1 MRGLLRVVAY
11 LRDSRALGDL
21 RQAIV
26 GEKNY
31 RIESVRRVH
40 GSWLVALGGIDT
52 LAKAE
57 AMRGE
62 EFLALRSELPPLEVD
77 EWYLADLVGLRA
89 VGPDGRDL
97 GVVAAVHDYGAGDI
111 LVLKRTPGHTA
122 DAEEQMVPLIPGVLW
137 EVRIDD
143 GSIVVAPPEP
153 EVE

>member
-1 MRGLLRVVAY
+1 MRGLLRVVTY
-11 LRDSRALGDL
+11 LRDSRALDDL

-31 RIESVRRVH
+31 RIESVRRIH

-52 LAKAE
+52 RAKAE
-57 AMRGE
+57 ALRGTE
-62 EFLALRSELPPLEVD
+62 LLALRSELPPLDVD

-97 GVVAAVHDYGAGDI
+97 GIVTAVHDYGAGDI
-111 LVLKRTPGHTA
+111 LVLKRPPRQMA
-122 DAEEQMVPLIPGVLW
+122 DAEEQMVPLIPGVLR

-143 GSIVVAPPEP
+143 GLIVVAPPE
-153 EVE
+153 VE